1 MGGEAISLG
10 IKDNTTLLRLDY
22 RMTGITQES
31 GCSINMSLKNNNDKY
46 KRKCQ
51 VCWYTCLI
59 VQVYYWIIWGYH
71 STDNE
76 DEAFWNVLPC
86 Q

>member
-22 RMTGITQES
+22 RMTGIAQES
-31 GCSINMSLKNNNDKY
+31 GCSINISLKNNNDKY
-46 KRKCQ
+46 KRKGQ
-51 VCWYTCLI
+51 VGWYTCLST
-59 VQVYYWIIWGYH
+59 QVYYWNIWGYH
-71 STDNE
+71 STHNE
-76 DEAFWNVLPC
+76 DETFLNVPPC